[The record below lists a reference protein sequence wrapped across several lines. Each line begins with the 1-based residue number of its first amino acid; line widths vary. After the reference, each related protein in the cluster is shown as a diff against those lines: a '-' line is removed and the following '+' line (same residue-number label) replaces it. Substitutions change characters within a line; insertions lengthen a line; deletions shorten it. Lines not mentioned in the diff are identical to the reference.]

1 MFQIFSFKSNKI
13 YSFLGFVK
21 RPVIHLY
28 MIAWGIPLALCSIII
43 SITRQDYIHS
53 PYFYCFTNDSNV
65 LISSLLVPLV
75 SIFLA
80 QFFIVVITLRSLRKI
95 IIHLKQ
101 DELIN
106 EDGEEYD
113 TKNQNLVDKV
123 DDREEFCQNWI
134 NSKGKLR

>member
-1 MFQIFSFKSNKI
+1 
-13 YSFLGFVK
+13 
-21 RPVIHLY
+21 

-65 LISSLLVPLV
+65 LISSLLVPLI

-106 EDGEEYD
+106 GDGEENEYG
-113 TKNQNLVDKV
+113 TKKTNLVDNV

-134 NSKGKLR
+134 NSKGKLRKIFLYN